1 MTTLFNKLRSL
12 FIVDEVKNKTDMLE
26 NQLKEASDRISLLER
41 KLVDQDSILIDHHKT
56 IAALAMIQTN
66 LLAEMERAAKNASL
80 KRTKMTSH
88 TTSSKGDDFIN

>member
-12 FIVDEVKNKTDMLE
+12 FIVDEIKNKTDALE
-26 NQLKEASDRISLLER
+26 NQLKEAGDRISLLEK
-41 KLVDQDSILIDHHKT
+41 KLVDQDTLLIDHHKT
-56 IAALAMIQTN
+56 IAAIAMIQSN
-66 LLAEMERAAKNASL
+66 LLSEMDRAVKNASL

>member
-12 FIVDEVKNKTDMLE
+12 FIVDEIKNKTDELE
-26 NQLKEASDRISLLER
+26 SQLKEAGDRISLLEK
-41 KLVDQDSILIDHHKT
+41 KLVDQDTLLIDHHKT
-56 IAALAMIQTN
+56 IAAIAMIQSN
-66 LLAEMERAAKNASL
+66 LLTEMDRAVKNASL

>member
-12 FIVDEVKNKTDMLE
+12 FIVDEVKNKTDVLE
-26 NQLKEASDRISLLER
+26 NQLKEASDRISLLEK
-41 KLVDQDSILIDHHKT
+41 KLVDQDTLLIDHHKT
-56 IAALAMIQTN
+56 IAAIAMIQSN
-66 LLAEMERAAKNASL
+66 LLTEMDRAVKNATL